1 MKAKKLIS
9 AAMALVLVCGAPV
22 VSYDKPFI
30 QMQTSAADYTIE
42 KYGDLFNYY
51 KYSDHIKIRGAV
63 DKTNLETL
71 EIPSEIDGLPVTIIG
86 NSAFSGCTLLESVTM
101 PNSITSIESSA
112 FSGCTLLKS
121 VTMPDSITSIGDLA
135 FYNCMSLCSVKISNN
150 VKTMEYGVFE
160 GCISLTSVTIPESVA
175 IMENSVFWGCKKLE
189 SVKFLA
195 RNTILGSSVFNT
207 PGSNVVIYGYEGS
220 TIQEYA
226 EENKLN
232 FEILGDEPQAEEPTS
247 APSAGKADVNG
258 DGKADASD
266 ASDILRY
273 YAHLSTGGKLSFEE
287 FIKK

>member
-9 AAMALVLVCGAPV
+9 AVMALVLVCGVPV

-30 QMQTSAADYTIE
+30 QMQASSADYTRGE
-42 KYGDLFNYY
+42 YEGLFNYY
-51 KYSDHIKIRGAV
+51 KYSDHIEISRAV
-63 DKTNLETL
+63 DKASLETL

-86 NSAFSGCTLLESVTM
+86 SYAFD
-101 PNSITSIESSA
+101 
-112 FSGCTLLKS
+112 GCTLLKS
-121 VTMPDSITSIGDLA
+121 VTMPDSITSIGSCA
-135 FYNCMSLCSVKISNN
+135 FSDCMSLCSVKISNN
-150 VKTMEYGVFE
+150 VKTMGGHVFS
-160 GCISLTSVTIPESVA
+160 GCVSLTSVTIPESVA
-175 IMENSVFWGCKKLE
+175 IMEYGVFSGCKKLE

-195 RNTILGSSVFNT
+195 RNTILGDYVFSSCPCT
-207 PGSNVVIYGYEGS
+207 IYGYEGS
-220 TIQEYA
+220 TVQAYA

-232 FEILGDEPQAEEPTS
+232 FEILGDEPSIEEPTS

-273 YAHLSTGGKLSFEE
+273 YAHLSTGGTLSFEE